1 MRRRQ
6 AVLSI
11 AALLAAPLA
20 AAQSS
25 GKIVRIGLLDAG
37 ERIEWWDAFR
47 SQMRELGYVEGETIV
62 YVSRF
67 AKGDL
72 DALPRLAKEILA
84 QDVAVIV
91 AGGAAAAV
99 AVKRVTSKVP
109 IVMASG
115 TDQVSLGLASTLARP
130 GGNVTGNASIN
141 SELMGKRMELLRE
154 LVPKYTKLG
163 VLWHADNP
171 PSMASVRDLEGAA
184 EKGNLGFESFGIR
197 SEDDLAEAFAAM
209 GRDRVDAL
217 VVVNG
222 PYIYALRKRIADAA
236 QKSRIPAMYGASE
249 YVDAGGLVSY
259 APSYPDL
266 FRGAALY
273 VDRILKG
280 GNPATMPIEQ
290 PTKFELVVNAS
301 AARALGL
308 PIPQAMLARATRV
321 LQ

>member
-1 MRRRQ
+1 MKRRQ

-11 AALLAAPLA
+11 AAMLAAPFA

-47 SQMRELGYVEGETIV
+47 SQMRELGYVEGRNVV
-62 YVSRF
+62 YVQRA

-72 DALPRLAKEILA
+72 DALPGLAKEILA
-84 QDVAVIV
+84 QDVALIV

-99 AVKRVTSKVP
+99 AAKHVTSKVP

-115 TDQVSLGLASTLARP
+115 TDQVSLGLAATLARP

-141 SELMGKRMELLRE
+141 SELMAKRMELLRE

-163 VLWHADNP
+163 VLWHADNA

-184 EKGNLGFESFGIR
+184 AKGSFGFESFGIR
-197 SEDDLAEAFAAM
+197 SEDDMAEAFAAM

-222 PYIYALRKRIADAA
+222 PYIYALRKKIADAA

-266 FRGAALY
+266 FRSAALY

-280 GNPATMPIEQ
+280 ANPATMPIEQ
-290 PTKFELVVNAS
+290 PTKFELVINAS

-321 LQ
+321 QQ